1 MGTLDTSKNVVMYD
15 IDLWDTPNNTITAL
29 KNAGKK
35 VICYFSAGSYED
47 WRQDKSRFPASV
59 KGNPLD
65 GWNGESWLDVRRLD
79 ILGPIMTARLDLAK
93 AKRCDGVEPDNV
105 DVYTQI
111 NGGGFKVTYQD
122 QIIYNTWLAREAHAR
137 DLSIGLKNDLDQV
150 PDLVSHFDWA
160 INEQCF
166 VYNECDTLQPFIKAN
181 KAVFNCEYATHRNC
195 LKAVQSKMSSIQAT
209 LALDGKNMKM
219 CNAQG
224 QLLRHTKRRNQ
235 PPTVQISRDQQSP
248 SGRNC
253 SDCKKKPPQVQ
264 CLHCS
269 QHVCLECA
277 QKHVNLVAGD
287 TEGAIHLLNE
297 KIDVLDRIAANTRQN
312 IVTARDNIVKK
323 ADAERDQAFAL
334 LTQMI
339 EQEKQQLRN
348 KNKQLNELPLN
359 EIAMFIRRLPSDLQY
374 LNEKDNSLFNIITTE
389 PRIQL
394 QRQRQ
399 QLFIE
404 NDDDDYDPRCD

>member
-1 MGTLDTSKNVVMYD
+1 MD
-15 IDLWDTPNNTITAL
+15 
-29 KNAGKK
+29 
-35 VICYFSAGSYED
+35 
-47 WRQDKSRFPASV
+47 
-59 KGNPLD
+59 
-65 GWNGESWLDVRRLD
+65 RL
-79 ILGPIMTARLDLAK
+79 
-93 AKRCDGVEPDNV
+93 N
-105 DVYTQI
+105 Q
-111 NGGGFKVTYQD
+111 
-122 QIIYNTWLAREAHAR
+122 
-137 DLSIGLKNDLDQV
+137 
-150 PDLVSHFDWA
+150 
-160 INEQCF
+160 
-166 VYNECDTLQPFIKAN
+166 
-181 KAVFNCEYATHRNC
+181 
-195 LKAVQSKMSSIQAT
+195 
-209 LALDGKNMKM
+209 
-219 CNAQG
+219 
-224 QLLRHTKRRNQ
+224 RRNKT
-235 PPTVQISRDQQSP
+235 PFVESIRDQQSP

-312 IVTARDNIVKK
+312 IVTTRDKIVKK

-334 LTQMI
+334 LAQMI

-359 EIAMFIRRLPSDLQY
+359 EIPMFIRRLPSELQY

-394 QRQRQ
+394 QRKRQ
-399 QLFIE
+399 QLFIKDE
-404 NDDDDYDPRCD
+404 MINEKRLNRDTFDYEDDDGLH